1 MSGYDGIA
9 RRDLAEAFGHCR
21 AALRKL
27 DGASMF
33 ITGGTGF
40 FGRWLL
46 ALLAHARS
54 EIRIDVTVLTRDP
67 DHFRR
72 NYPELAAQGFIA
84 LKRGD
89 VRWFE
94 FPKGR
99 FTHVIHAA
107 TDTSVAADNDA
118 ATLMSSI
125 VDGAGR
131 VLEFA
136 ASAGIR
142 RLLHVSS
149 GAVYGP
155 QPSGMLA
162 LAEDYRGAPDPL
174 DPRSAY
180 GQAKR
185 LAEQMCVC
193 AAAAKGGLEPV
204 IARAFAFVGPG
215 LPLDA
220 HFAIG
225 NFIRDAAAGREIVVN
240 GDGTPL
246 RSYLYA
252 ADLAAWLL
260 TLLVEGRAGEAYN
273 VGSDATLS
281 IADLAREVAALAP
294 GASVTIKGAATPGAP
309 RAVYAPDI
317 GKARALGLDVWT
329 PLDEAIRRTMAF
341 ARKPPAKPASPH
353 RNEHGGEKLT
363 FVIDVDG
370 VVASLVSDNDYARAE
385 PLVDTIASIN
395 ALHAKGHRIVMLT
408 ARGSATGIDWR
419 AVTEGQ
425 FARWG
430 LRYHELHFGKPAAD
444 YYIDDRLMPIG
455 ALQAMARL

>member
-1 MSGYDGIA
+1 
-9 RRDLAEAFGHCR
+9 
-21 AALRKL
+21 
-27 DGASMF
+27 
-33 ITGGTGF
+33 
-40 FGRWLL
+40 
-46 ALLAHARS
+46 
-54 EIRIDVTVLTRDP
+54 
-67 DHFRR
+67 
-72 NYPELAAQGFIA
+72 
-84 LKRGD
+84 
-89 VRWFE
+89 
-94 FPKGR
+94 
-99 FTHVIHAA
+99 
-107 TDTSVAADNDA
+107 
-118 ATLMSSI
+118 
-125 VDGAGR
+125 
-131 VLEFA
+131 
-136 ASAGIR
+136 
-142 RLLHVSS
+142 
-149 GAVYGP
+149 
-155 QPSGMLA
+155 MLA

-193 AAAAKGGLEPV
+193 AAAKGGLEPV

-341 ARKPPAKPASPH
+341 ARKPPVKPGVAASQRARRREADLRH
-353 RNEHGGEKLT
+353 RRRRRRRQPR
-363 FVIDVDG
+363 
-370 VVASLVSDNDYARAE
+370 ARQRLRQGRTPRGHDCVNQRAARQG
-385 PLVDTIASIN
+385 PSHR
-395 ALHAKGHRIVMLT
+395 HADRARLGDGHRL
-408 ARGSATGIDWR
+408 ARGDRRPVRALGPALSRTAFRQAGRRLLHRRPPHADRRASGHGEALEHIPKKLQTFSIGICGENKGIR
-419 AVTEGQ
+419 
-425 FARWG
+425 
-430 LRYHELHFGKPAAD
+430 LRRRFRKILNRSRRPCAPRRRRHGSSC
-444 YYIDDRLMPIG
+444 R
-455 ALQAMARL
+455 RR